1 MSKTENNNQN
11 LYYKNHKNII
21 ETNNLSLSKS
31 NLFKYYFFFIL
42 LISKFNIILCEDK
55 NLTKTVILLSLLV
68 IIFIII
74 ITLIILFIVWCCKKR
89 REENINNFFEGTNYL
104 ERDNPEESNL
114 RERVSINYPKALSD
128 YLKEKLISDKYNKK
142 FELFGTQCPICLES
156 FEENKSI
163 IIIGGCLHIFHQK
176 CLSEL
181 AEKVDINKNI
191 ISQFICPTCR
201 NNLIDGAEKIKMC
214 IKKFPNF
221 FDEMYKNK
229 KLTKIKHIKLLIN
242 SLLEEKTLNLQDI
255 NSKLKLSE
263 DKNNE
268 TDKIKEENE
277 DISYDNK
284 TITKRKLKN
293 RFNPNNYDENII
305 NININNYKANNIN
318 NNP

>member
-11 LYYKNHKNII
+11 LSYKNHKNII
-21 ETNNLSLSKS
+21 EANNLSLSKS

-42 LISKFNIILCEDK
+42 IISKFNIILCEDK

-74 ITLIILFIVWCCKKR
+74 ITLIIIFIVWCCKKR
-89 REENINNFFEGTNYL
+89 REENRNNFFEGTNYL

-221 FDEMYKNK
+221 FDDMYKNK

-293 RFNPNNYDENII
+293 SFNPNNYDENII
-305 NININNYKANNIN
+305 NININNYKTNNN